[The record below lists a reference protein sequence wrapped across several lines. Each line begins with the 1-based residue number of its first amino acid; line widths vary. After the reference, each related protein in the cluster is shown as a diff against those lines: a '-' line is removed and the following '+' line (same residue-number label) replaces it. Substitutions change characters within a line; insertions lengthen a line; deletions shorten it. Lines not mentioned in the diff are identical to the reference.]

1 MLCIIL
7 LVVLLLCGLSHHGDD
22 LTIEEMMLMDELD
35 EEDRNGNL

>member
-7 LVVLLLCGLSHHGDD
+7 LVVLLLCAISRHGDD

-35 EEDRNGNL
+35 EED